1 MGKKA
6 RCNVIYNIY
15 NFCLKCVAFY
25 NDNLGMQENKLT
37 AQPMILT
44 TLTRDI
50 QCEKFI
56 EDESVSH
63 EPCDSMYHNRVKERE
78 DEVNN

>member
-1 MGKKA
+1 M
-6 RCNVIYNIY
+6 
-15 NFCLKCVAFY
+15 
-25 NDNLGMQENKLT
+25 T
-37 AQPMILT
+37 ILT

-63 EPCDSMYHNRVKERE
+63 EPCDSMYPNRDKERE
-78 DEVNN
+78 DEVNNWDKKIKKKTYSNTQKLGN